1 MNRKF
6 ANTKL
11 PDEGA
16 KVLTIPQV
24 ARYLMISPLRAYAL
38 AKQGKIP
45 CVHFGRSVRV
55 VRASLEQMLAD
66 AAEGAGSEG
75 GIR

>member
-16 KVLTIPQV
+16 MVLTIPQV

-38 AKQGKIP
+38 AAEGKIP

-55 VRASLEQMLAD
+55 VRADLEKMLA
-66 AAEGAGSEG
+66 GATERAGREG
-75 GIR
+75 GVR

>member
-11 PDEGA
+11 PDDGA
-16 KVLTIPQV
+16 MVLTVPQV
-24 ARYLMISPLRAYAL
+24 AKYLMISPLRAYQL
-38 AKQGKIP
+38 AKDGVIP
-45 CVHFGRSVRV
+45 CVRFGRSVRV
-55 VRASLEQMLAD
+55 PRQALEQLLAD
-66 AAEGAGSEG
+66 AAAGREG

>member
-1 MNRKF
+1 MNRTF

-11 PDEGA
+11 PDDGA

-24 ARYLMISPLRAYAL
+24 ARYLLISPLRAYAL
-38 AKQGKIP
+38 AKKGKIP

-55 VRASLEQMLAD
+55 VRADLEKMLAG
-66 AAEGAGSEG
+66 AAAADREGV
-75 GIR
+75 R

>member
-16 KVLTIPQV
+16 MVLTIPQA
-24 ARYLMISPLRAYAL
+24 ARLLLISPLRAYQL
-38 AKQGKIP
+38 AKEGKIP

-55 VRASLEQMLAD
+55 VRADLERMLAG
-66 AAEGAGSEG
+66 AAGREG
-75 GIR
+75 GVR